1 MGQCFLY
8 GNGGGL
14 SNLRL
19 QIYGGLTA
27 PTNPKEHTIWVKTG
41 TPITQWI
48 LTQKPTAW
56 AETAGSVDIVYEAS
70 CSYNFSDAEIAVYNG
85 KLNGIYGQWWMRLTD
100 CYQSDGSTLKSVDAY
115 VYINGSWVQFSPGW
129 HGELF
134 ENGNQYKS
142 VTGGWVG
149 NNQTEIGATLKL
161 KVANSRPI
169 VSTAKPINLAGFTKL
184 HCIADTAYGYFGVA
198 AIQNINASSPNWVVN
213 GSIGTSDTV
222 LDISSVQFGYIQ
234 CFAVAS
240 WAVTINVTQMWLE

>member
-8 GNGGGL
+8 GNGGGSQL
-14 SNLRL
+14 YYDVVCQTAEPAKKEGRIWAKSSVAMTRFLFNDAPWSTAVVGTVMVTGNL
-19 QIYGGLTA
+19 GGA
-27 PTNPKEHTIWVKTG
+27 NPSSTNSIIQVFSTKVSGIVNSMKVK
-41 TPITQWI
+41 PYRCQ
-48 LTQKPTAW
+48 Q
-56 AETAGSVDIVYEAS
+56 V
-70 CSYNFSDAEIAVYNG
+70 
-85 KLNGIYGQWWMRLTD
+85 Q
-100 CYQSDGSTLKSVDAY
+100 GSTGNWVDVDAY
-115 VYINGSWVQFSPGW
+115 VCHSNTWVQFSFQKFC
-129 HGELF
+129 LF
-134 ENGNQYKS
+134 NNGDQRTNI
-142 VTGGWVG
+142 TGGWVG

-198 AIQNINASSPNWVVN
+198 AIQNINAGSPNWVVN

-222 LDISSVQFGYIQ
+222 LDISSVQLGYIQ